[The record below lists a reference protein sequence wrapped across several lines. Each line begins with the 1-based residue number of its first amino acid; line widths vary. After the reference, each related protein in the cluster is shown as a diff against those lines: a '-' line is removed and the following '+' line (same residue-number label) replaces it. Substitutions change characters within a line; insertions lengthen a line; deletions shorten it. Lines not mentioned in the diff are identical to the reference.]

1 MPLSFS
7 PSIVVRRYRFRS
19 VLIALSLLIVV
30 SGCVQRKPERVTKR
44 ESPVTGELTAI
55 CAQLD
60 HMAIDTLLSPEVRLK
75 RNLEYRRTVYQ
86 FLAQSLLV
94 EAADQLRAASIL
106 YQTASPQETES
117 LLLAHLLA
125 LEASRKGA
133 EEANYHA
140 AACLDRY
147 LVRKGLAQKY
157 GTQQDIDR
165 FGRWYIPFFDT
176 LTSDSTRAAWGVPDL
191 DSLNAL
197 VAAKN
202 R

>member
-1 MPLSFS
+1 MPLSIPASSAARKYHFGRVLAAFFLLL
-7 PSIVVRRYRFRS
+7 VV
-19 VLIALSLLIVV
+19 V
-30 SGCVQRKPERVTKR
+30 GCVQRKPEQVTKR

-60 HMAIDTLLSPEVRLK
+60 KMAIDTLLSPEIRLK
-75 RNLEYRRTVYQ
+75 RNLEFRRTVYQ

-94 EAADQLRAASIL
+94 EAADQLRGATIL
-106 YQTASPQETES
+106 YQTASLQETES

-133 EEANYHA
+133 EEAQYHA

-157 GTQQDIDR
+157 GTQQDRDR
-165 FGRWYIPFFDT
+165 FGRWYIPYFDT
-176 LTSDSTRAAWGVPDL
+176 LTSDSERAAWGVPHL